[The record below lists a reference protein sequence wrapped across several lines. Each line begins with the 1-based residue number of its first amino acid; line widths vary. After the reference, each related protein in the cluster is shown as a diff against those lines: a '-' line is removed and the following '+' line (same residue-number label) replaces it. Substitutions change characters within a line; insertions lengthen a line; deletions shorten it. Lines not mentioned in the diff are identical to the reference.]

1 MFIDNLRKIAGDKKL
16 TQSDIVKLS
25 GLSKS
30 SISDYFKGKSTPKP
44 DAMKKIAQALG
55 VTVAEL
61 TDSKTK
67 KITVLQAAKLM
78 GCDPQFVRVGMQQG
92 VLPIGSAVKVGQKQ
106 YSYYISPKLFY
117 EYTGIKV

>member
-1 MFIDNLRKIAGDKKL
+1 MFVENLRNAAESNHM
-16 TQSDIVKLS
+16 TQSDVVKAS

-30 SISDYFKGKSTPKP
+30 SVSDYFSGKAVPRKE
-44 DAMKKIAQALG
+44 AMKKLAYALG
-55 VTVAEL
+55 VTVEQL
-61 TDSKTK
+61 TESKTK

-78 GCDPQFVRVGMQQG
+78 GVDPQFIRVGIQQG
-92 VLPIGSAVKVGQKQ
+92 VLPFGWAVMVGTKQ